1 MSPGTIR
8 RIKEGPRMFQLGVNY
23 RSHGGIVN
31 CAHSV
36 IELITHFWPYSI
48 DRLAPEQG
56 IVDGVKPI
64 FLTAQDQDTATYKQ
78 FLFDN
83 KWVLCLM
90 SGRNLNLSIL
100 MSGEATSRL
109 ERNNVSRPIG
119 SY

>member
-1 MSPGTIR
+1 
-8 RIKEGPRMFQLGVNY
+8 MFQLAVNY

-36 IELITHFWPYSI
+36 VELITHFWPYTI
-48 DRLAPEQG
+48 DSLAPEQG

-78 FLFDN
+78 FLYDD
-83 KWVLCLM
+83 KWVLCLV
-90 SGRNLNLSIL
+90 SERSLNLSIL
-100 MSGEATSRL
+100 MSGEATSCL
-109 ERNNVSRPIG
+109 ERNNVSRTIG